1 MANGGVGRE
10 WRTTA
15 SGLKDIHSRVVRI
28 ASFLIS
34 HKLTLTYKYLII
46 RLREPGIENINLMLS
61 LDHSASRKKRE
72 M

>member
-1 MANGGVGRE
+1 MC
-10 WRTTA
+10 
-15 SGLKDIHSRVVRI
+15 
-28 ASFLIS
+28 
-34 HKLTLTYKYLII
+34 YKII